1 MKSISVL
8 MGTFNAKEFISEAIE
23 SVLQQSFTDFEL
35 IVVNAGASD
44 SVRSV
49 IRTFTDKRI
58 RVVDSEADNFCSLSA
73 GLEAADGKYI
83 AMMDAEDITHIDR
96 LKIQYAI
103 MEAYPEITVC
113 SSWVSIFGEKA
124 PSKTLRH
131 PYSGFVENPLIQFI
145 LGNFVCSTASLT
157 RSAFIKEH
165 HLSFEAY
172 AEAEDYKFWA
182 EAAKAG
188 AVFYNESQS
197 LVYKRIVENLAKT
210 VDKDVQKQM
219 ESKVRKE
226 ILDALCLRYDKYPAL
241 KTLKNSL
248 YKLLK
253 NQWMTEEEMVKLLHT
268 LFTKNKDK

>member
-1 MKSISVL
+1 
-8 MGTFNAKEFISEAIE
+8 MGTFMGKGFISEAIE
-23 SVLQQSFTDFEL
+23 SVLKQSFTDFEL

-44 SVRSV
+44 NVRSI

-58 RVVDSEADNFCSLSA
+58 RVIDSEADNVCSLNA
-73 GLEAADGKYI
+73 GLEVAKGKYI
-83 AMMDAEDITHIDR
+83 AMMAAEDITHVDR

-103 MEAYPEITVC
+103 MEAFPEITVC
-113 SSWVSIFGEKA
+113 SSWVSIFGDQA

-131 PYSGFVENPLIQFI
+131 NISGFVENPLIQFL
-145 LGNFVCSTASLT
+145 LGNFVCSPASMT
-157 RSAFIKEH
+157 RHDFIKEH

-172 AEAEDYKFWA
+172 VEAEDFKFWV

-188 AVFYNESQS
+188 AVFYNESQP
-197 LVYKRIVENLAKT
+197 LVYKRIVENPAT
-210 VDKDVQKQM
+210 TINKDLQKQT
-219 ESKVRKE
+219 ESKIRKE
-226 ILDALCLRYDKYPAL
+226 ILDALCLRYEKYPAL

-248 YKLLK
+248 FKLLK